1 MRFDELLRLF
11 SGDID
16 LAFNANLVLQGLR
29 VGMIMDRNQTCFIP
43 CAFESAIKLAT
54 ESGVST
60 RLKYVLSK
68 DDRSLLLYNTDIDD
82 VFTDD
87 VLAQAFQMPA
97 GLVYNQLRPE
107 FCTVRENWFA
117 ESCRHFSINGV
128 MFYSEKCPGEMNQSK
143 IQEWVAEGRRN
154 GLEIVIQE
162 CKHVSDRRFA
172 RSIEKCDWA
181 DIYVRKFDI
190 AHKFWGDN
198 FWQITGWLLSHA
210 CMSPSKTKD
219 VCLAFGDV
227 WRFILK
233 IIQSGE
239 CSVNPK
245 LEISQVRKMRDIIGD
260 LEIALYHNQKD
271 TSMMHKLWMESR
283 PKLAAVAAKK

>member
-43 CAFESAIKLAT
+43 GAFESAIKLAT

-107 FCTVRENWFA
+107 F
-117 ESCRHFSINGV
+117 
-128 MFYSEKCPGEMNQSK
+128 
-143 IQEWVAEGRRN
+143 
-154 GLEIVIQE
+154 
-162 CKHVSDRRFA
+162 
-172 RSIEKCDWA
+172 
-181 DIYVRKFDI
+181 
-190 AHKFWGDN
+190 
-198 FWQITGWLLSHA
+198 
-210 CMSPSKTKD
+210 
-219 VCLAFGDV
+219 
-227 WRFILK
+227 
-233 IIQSGE
+233 
-239 CSVNPK
+239 
-245 LEISQVRKMRDIIGD
+245 
-260 LEIALYHNQKD
+260 
-271 TSMMHKLWMESR
+271 
-283 PKLAAVAAKK
+283 